1 MGGLEYLRLLSS
13 FDLYL
18 IQPFPLSRRGCR
30 VTPVPTERLSRLDA
44 ITTHWSRVDDPSYF
58 VLRYELAVRKYL
70 TSLLKNPDEV
80 QDVIHEVL
88 VGILKRGLGQI
99 KDNAGRFRDYLRTSL
114 RHAVFQYWR
123 KKAKTAG
130 AETVPEDVV
139 DEQPSAAEEMDRVW
153 LNQWRECLLDRTWK
167 TYKHQQ
173 DQGKITSGYY
183 TILKLAVESP
193 GMTSTA
199 LAARAEAE
207 LQRPIRPD
215 TYRQLLRRA
224 RRRFAELLRDEVART
239 LDDPTPEAL
248 VDEFIDLGMLDYMR
262 DYIHPKL
269 QHKLK

>member
-1 MGGLEYLRLLSS
+1 
-13 FDLYL
+13 
-18 IQPFPLSRRGCR
+18 
-30 VTPVPTERLSRLDA
+30 VTPVPAKRLSRLDA
-44 ITTHWSRVDDPSYF
+44 ITTHWSRVDDLSYF

-70 TSLLKNPDEV
+70 ASLLKNPDAV

-88 VGILKRGLGQI
+88 LGILKRGLGQI
-99 KDNAGRFRDYLRTSL
+99 KGNAGRFRDYLRTSL

-123 KKAKTAG
+123 KQAKSTS
-130 AETVPEDVV
+130 AEAVPEDVV
-139 DEQPSAAEEMDRVW
+139 DAQPAPEDEMDRVW
-153 LNQWRECLLDRTWK
+153 LAQWRECLLDRTWK
-167 TYKHQQ
+167 TYKHLQ
-173 DQGKITSGYY
+173 DQGKINNGFY
-183 TILKLAVESP
+183 TILKLAVDYP

-199 LAARAEAE
+199 LAAKAEAE

-269 QHKLK
+269 QHKLSKE

>member
-1 MGGLEYLRLLSS
+1 M
-13 FDLYL
+13 
-18 IQPFPLSRRGCR
+18 
-30 VTPVPTERLSRLDA
+30 TPVPVERLSRLDA
-44 ITTHWSRVDDPSYF
+44 ITTHWSRVDDLSYF

-70 TSLLKNPDEV
+70 TALLKNPDAV

-99 KDNAGRFRDYLRTSL
+99 KGNAGRFRDYLRTSL

-123 KKAKTAG
+123 KQNKPTG
-130 AETVPEDVV
+130 TETVPEDMV
-139 DEQPSAAEEMDRVW
+139 DEQPSPEDEMDRVW
-153 LNQWRECLLDRTWK
+153 LTQWRECLLDRTWK
-167 TYKHQQ
+167 TFKHRQ
-173 DQGKITSGYY
+173 DQSKNNDGFY
-183 TILKLAVESP
+183 TILKLAVDHP

-199 LAARAEAE
+199 LAAKAEAQ

-215 TYRQLLRRA
+215 SYRQLLRRA

-269 QHKLK
+269 QHKLTKE